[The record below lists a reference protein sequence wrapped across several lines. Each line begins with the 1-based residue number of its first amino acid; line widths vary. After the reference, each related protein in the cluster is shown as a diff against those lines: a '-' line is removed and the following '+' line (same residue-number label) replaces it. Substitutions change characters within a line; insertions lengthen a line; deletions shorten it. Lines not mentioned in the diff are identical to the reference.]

1 MFIFIRRVHN
11 KKIHYFYSA
20 KHIIKHPSQNKY
32 NNVVFILCHGVIKS
46 ATNERIRLRIGL

>member
-20 KHIIKHPSQNKY
+20 KHIIKHPPLNKY
-32 NNVVFILCHGVIKS
+32 NDVGFI
-46 ATNERIRLRIGL
+46 